1 VRQSIQVETT
11 HKGWCDRC
19 KRYQNQHTRKS
30 ITKLPDVLT
39 FNATTSDKNSTIS
52 KDYWSTPGWLPD
64 EIGLTLNN
72 KLLNVW
78 QGEDLK
84 KVAKRSN
91 DQADLKIYELVG
103 FVAEVKDE
111 DERKKHMVA
120 FVNGKGMT
128 YRQGEALTNSPQ
140 YRSLQRSGRKSAT
153 GIYSTT
159 SWCSPFLKR
168 RHWTFRQSGRL
179 HQFSATN

>member
-1 VRQSIQVETT
+1 
-11 HKGWCDRC
+11 
-19 KRYQNQHTRKS
+19 
-30 ITKLPDVLT
+30 VLT
-39 FNATTSDKNSTIS
+39 FNATTSDKNSTLS

-91 DQADLKIYELVG
+91 DQADLRIYELVG

-111 DERKKHMVA
+111 DERKKHMVS
-120 FVNGKGMT
+120 FVNGKGMH
-128 YRQGEALTNSPQ
+128 
-140 YRSLQRSGRKSAT
+140 
-153 GIYSTT
+153 
-159 SWCSPFLKR
+159 
-168 RHWTFRQSGRL
+168 HWVKP
-179 HQFSATN
+179 